1 MTQKKKKNMYKKA
14 SLLFAI
20 NWNWLKCAGF
30 FQTVIHKTLWQSS
43 TIVSTDCK
51 WTVYCYLIQKKKKNK
66 NLCNK
71 RHSINVVQWL
81 DTVKP

>member
-1 MTQKKKKNMYKKA
+1 MKTDPSVSYDPKEKKKKA

-51 WTVYCYLIQKKKKNK
+51 WTVYCYLIPKKKIFAIKD
-66 NLCNK
+66 
-71 RHSINVVQWL
+71 IA
-81 DTVKP
+81 